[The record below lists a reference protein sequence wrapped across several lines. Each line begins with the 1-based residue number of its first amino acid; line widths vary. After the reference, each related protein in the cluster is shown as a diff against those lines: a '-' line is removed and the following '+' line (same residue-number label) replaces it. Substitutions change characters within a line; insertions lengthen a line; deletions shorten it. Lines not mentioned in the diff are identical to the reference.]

1 MMSILLF
8 SGATDADISDSEVST
23 GNMFTATT
31 LDITQNQTSN
41 NLPISSLFNV
51 TSLVPG
57 GFEIRAMRIKKAGEM
72 DFNYRIVASKTIGD
86 DNFCQSITLVLLQD
100 WQIKFEGV
108 MNDLVLDDRIN
119 ENGVDDWIMLVK
131 LDNNDQALT
140 LKECQ
145 FDIIFKTWK
154 NDPYETNGFY
164 DEETI
169 TNRVT
174 SGSWANN
181 EE

>member
-23 GNMFTATT
+23 GNTFTATT

-57 GFEIRAMRIKKAGEM
+57 GFDIRAMRILKAGKM
-72 DFNYRIVASKTIGD
+72 DFNYRIIANKTIGD
-86 DNFCQSITLVLLQD
+86 DNFCQSLTLVLLQD
-100 WQIKFEGV
+100 WQIKYEGV

-119 ENGVDDWIMLVK
+119 ENGIDDWIMLVK
-131 LDNNDQALT
+131 LSSNDQALV

-164 DEETI
+164 DEEII